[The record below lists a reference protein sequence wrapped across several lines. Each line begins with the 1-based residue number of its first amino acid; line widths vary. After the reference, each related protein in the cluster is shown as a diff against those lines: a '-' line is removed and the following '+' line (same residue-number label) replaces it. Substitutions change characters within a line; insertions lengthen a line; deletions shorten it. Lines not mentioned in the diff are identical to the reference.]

1 MATAEIGDLI
11 EFMNPWLGFSLWGV
25 YAGENHVIHFG
36 VEDENMTQKACRSFL
51 QYMVPKSKR
60 NCVLKKTKIR
70 RQHTE
75 ELKVPPETRIRVN
88 NSKHNLV
95 PSSQEM
101 MKHRCNTFLHQEFE
115 FDLLNFNS
123 EHFATFVRYGQA
135 VCNQTQAHCP
145 SARPLIKPNTL
156 YHLLITSKQKQESWT
171 EILSFFPLGNPSR
184 GMLINYPPSPHTTTT
199 ITITSLHI
207 YIFC

>member
-1 MATAEIGDLI
+1 MELLGNWNSFFSQMTRRQIDQSMATAEIGDLI

-135 VCNQTQAHCP
+135 VCNQIPFKKNNDAHMDTTQ
-145 SARPLIKPNTL
+145 TL
-156 YHLLITSKQKQESWT
+156 QMIMQQRMETETSSHV
-171 EILSFFPLGNPSR
+171 L
-184 GMLINYPPSPHTTTT
+184 
-199 ITITSLHI
+199 
-207 YIFC
+207 